1 VGTVLLGTLLNPL
14 NSSMIAVALV
24 QLHRDFR
31 IDLTAASWLVSG
43 FYLAAAVGQPVTGR
57 LADLFGPRRVFCAG
71 LALGGV
77 TSVLAPLAPSF
88 GWLVTARVVQAV
100 GTSAAFPAG
109 LALIRRSD
117 TRARAPAGA
126 LAALSVASNVSAA
139 LGPALGGLLVSSG
152 SWRAIFLVNVPITL
166 AGLLLAT
173 RWLPAD
179 RARSATPDGVA
190 GPAARAALQRVD
202 LPGVVLFAGLLAGLL
217 AFLLSLPER
226 PAWPLLSVA
235 GLAAIL
241 LWWRELRAPEPFLDL
256 RMLAAHRR
264 LVGVYAQFAVVNL
277 VFYSIFLGLAVWFEQ
292 VRGLDPGRT
301 GLIMLPLTALAV
313 VVSPLAAGLIRRTG
327 PRPSLVLGSATLA
340 LGCLLLLLFGPSTP
354 VVVLLGVG
362 AVLGIPTGLNNL
374 GLQAALYE
382 AAPAQAMGTAGGQF
396 QTFRYVGAILSTS
409 LLGSVFGQGGA
420 GSRLHLLA
428 LALAA
433 VSLGLVVASIRSP
446 GRRPGVA
453 GPDP

>member
-1 VGTVLLGTLLNPL
+1 MLLGTLLNPL

-24 QLHRDFR
+24 QLHRDFG
-31 IDLTAASWLVSG
+31 ISLDAASWLVSG

-57 LADLFGPRRVFCAG
+57 LADLFGARRVFCAG
-71 LALGGV
+71 LMLGGT
-77 TSVLAPLAPSF
+77 TSVLASLTPSF
-88 GWLVTARVVQAV
+88 GWLVAARVVQAI

-109 LALIRRSD
+109 LALIRRGEG
-117 TRARAPAGA
+117 RGRVPAGA

-139 LGPALGGLLVSSG
+139 LGPALGGLLVGSG

-166 AGLLLAT
+166 AGLILAG

-179 RARSATPDGVA
+179 PPRPEPPAGVARS
-190 GPAARAALQRVD
+190 AARAALGRVD
-202 LPGVVLFAGLLAGLL
+202 LPGVILFAGLLTALL
-217 AFLLSLPER
+217 AFLLSIPEWI
-226 PAWPLLSVA
+226 AWPLLPTA
-235 GLAAIL
+235 ALAAGL
-241 LWWRELRAPEPFLDL
+241 LWWRELRASEPFLDL
-256 RMLAAHRR
+256 RMLAAHPR
-264 LVGVYAQFAVVNL
+264 LIGVYAQFAVVNL

-313 VVSPLAAGLIRRTG
+313 LVSPLAAGLIRRTG
-327 PRPSLVLGSATLA
+327 PRSSLVLGSSTLT

-354 VVVLLGVG
+354 IAVLLGVG

-382 AAPAQAMGTAGGQF
+382 AAPAEAMGTAGGQF

-409 LLGSVFGQGGA
+409 LLGLVFGQTGA

-433 VSLGLVVASIRSP
+433 VSLGLVAASIRSP
-446 GRRPGVA
+446 GHRRREAAPRG
-453 GPDP
+453 